1 MAREKKFNWPLIV
14 SGAVAL
20 AVVSI
25 GTVVL
30 LRPSGKSDRPV
41 AATAPDAAAKV
52 VYDPTKLIENGVPA
66 GEVFEKEPRDE
77 VWAQVAETVIG
88 GAMKA
93 DLERISPGAGLQMI
107 CKTLTCYVGVD
118 VPEDKRPAAL
128 AMVKLVMLGPFL
140 FDLDPEEDGTQRILF
155 VTEPRMSDPQVFTD
169 WYKKARKQALQ
180 KIKSGERP
188 NPIPIEAAQLPDE

>member
-1 MAREKKFNWPLIV
+1 MARDKPFNWPLIL
-14 SGAVAL
+14 SGAFAL
-20 AVVSI
+20 GVVSI

-30 LRPSGKSDRPV
+30 LRPSGKSRRPV
-41 AATAPDAAAKV
+41 VAAAPDAAPKV

-93 DLERISPGAGLQMI
+93 DLERISPGAGLQMV

-118 VPEDKRPAAL
+118 APEDKRPAAL

-155 VTEPRMSDPQVFTD
+155 VTEPRMSDPQVFTE

-180 KIKSGERP
+180 AIKSGQRP